1 VNLLRNLLHRLYHAN
16 RDRGYIWVKSI
27 CDNDDHKKTHTII
40 NELYWCIRYDI
51 SITNHLN
58 TEIILRSSIYDT
70 KRMPFWD
77 DMIISAI
84 EFHGI

>member
-1 VNLLRNLLHRLYHAN
+1 MLTEIEATYGSKVYVTTM
-16 RDRGYIWVKSI
+16 IT
-27 CDNDDHKKTHTII
+27 KKTHTII